1 LKGPVSFLTG
11 PEHSFFTGTEL
22 AVAGTELTFA
32 GTELTSKVAEAGSD
46 ETKIE
51 PPFQETEKEGG
62 QLTVVMGGTG
72 KDVPVS
78 KEVIDGNEAVENG
91 TTEVEDVEEAAEEQ
105 AVKEDDPGDEMT
117 AILGWKRSCEK
128 CEKRAGS
135 P

>member
-1 LKGPVSFLTG
+1 MKGPVSFLTG

-22 AVAGTELTFA
+22 AVAGTELTLA
-32 GTELTSKVAEAGSD
+32 GTELTSIVAEAGSD

-51 PPFQETEKEGG
+51 PPFQETEKESG
-62 QLTVVMGGTG
+62 QLTVVMEGTG
-72 KDVPVS
+72 KDDT
-78 KEVIDGNEAVENG
+78 KEVVDNSEAVENG
-91 TTEVEDVEEAAEEQ
+91 TAEVEDVEEEAAEEQ

-135 P
+135 T